1 MMKINPEIS
10 SVINMVNKENGYQ
23 KKSEQAL
30 EEKQKV
36 EDIVS
41 VENAAA
47 SRSNVASV
55 EEAKALLA
63 DVMNTI
69 GDYSTDVHDLNQNR
83 ISQLIS

>member
-1 MMKINPEIS
+1 MKINPEIS
-10 SVINMVNKENGYQ
+10 SVINMVSKENTYQ
-23 KKSEQAL
+23 KKSQEAL

>member
-1 MMKINPEIS
+1 MKINPEIS
-10 SVINMVNKENGYQ
+10 SVINMVSKENTYQ
-23 KKSEQAL
+23 KKSQEAL

-41 VENAAA
+41 VENTAA
-47 SRSNVASV
+47 SRSDVANV

-63 DVMNTI
+63 DVMSTI
-69 GDYSTDVHDLNQNR
+69 EKSSTDVHDLNQYR